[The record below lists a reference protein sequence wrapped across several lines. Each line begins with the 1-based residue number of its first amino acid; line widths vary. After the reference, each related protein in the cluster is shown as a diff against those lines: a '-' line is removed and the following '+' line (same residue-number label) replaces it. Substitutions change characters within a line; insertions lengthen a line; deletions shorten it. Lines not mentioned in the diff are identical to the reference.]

1 MDDRI
6 TERLNNRLGAAIR
19 NASILPCARCR
30 QVIQWS
36 AVHTSRIYCAPCLT
50 AVVRENAARALAQR
64 KAEGE

>member
-19 NASILPCARCR
+19 NATILPCARCR

-36 AVHTSRIYCAPCLT
+36 AAHTSRIYCAPCLT
-50 AVVRENAARALAQR
+50 AFVRENRTR
-64 KAEGE
+64 RSTTAEGE